1 MTRGGNKNSF
11 KCLFTILLEHIVPVA
26 DWNHGIHSKK
36 ITRTWN
42 PHLVSITLLC
52 GSWELTKNLQELRS
66 RKRQNSPLLRKT
78 SFTTN
83 RDEGSVNVLCAPKE
97 PYLNDVGKMFGF
109 LDSSF
114 LPPCDCKNHA
124 TSFHFVCIFGSL
136 QCRRHLSLAPIK
148 LTFWPK
154 VHSPQW
160 AESFV
165 RPKPQRPTFT

>member
-36 ITRTWN
+36 ITRLWN
-42 PHLVSITLLC
+42 TYLVSIALLC

-124 TSFHFVCIFGSL
+124 TSFHFVWFLVPPLCVRHMCLPPCGS
-136 QCRRHLSLAPIK
+136 
-148 LTFWPK
+148 
-154 VHSPQW
+154 
-160 AESFV
+160 SF
-165 RPKPQRPTFT
+165 P